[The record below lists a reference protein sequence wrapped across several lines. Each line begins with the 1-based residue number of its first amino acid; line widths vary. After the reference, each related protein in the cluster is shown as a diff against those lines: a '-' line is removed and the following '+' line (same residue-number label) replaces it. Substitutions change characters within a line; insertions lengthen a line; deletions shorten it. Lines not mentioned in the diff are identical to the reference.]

1 MKRDCNKYK
10 KTASR
15 LKRASLCFSFFFFFL
30 NVHLICSL
38 LDMSQVL
45 DLFNEQIGQKLYI
58 KRNIHRES

>member
-15 LKRASLCFSFFFFFL
+15 LKRASLCFSFFL